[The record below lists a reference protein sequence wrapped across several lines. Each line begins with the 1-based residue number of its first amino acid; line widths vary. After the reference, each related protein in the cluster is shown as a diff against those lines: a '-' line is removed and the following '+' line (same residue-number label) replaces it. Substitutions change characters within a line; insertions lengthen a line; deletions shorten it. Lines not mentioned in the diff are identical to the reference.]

1 MPARPLNV
9 LWLIDHVCWDGSL
22 HGGGR
27 LFYNLLPEFDPQRVR
42 VFPYFLRASDEVRRV
57 FADAPVPV
65 TVLDKARYDPTA
77 LFTLAS
83 ICRRHSIDVMHLFCY
98 ASSTFGRMVGTALRI
113 PTVIHDFDTQIY
125 FSYPLYLKVAD
136 GLLAAGT
143 GAAIAASPM
152 CRTYMREVRRV
163 PAGRIELMPHA
174 VPEEKFLPIGTRE
187 EARQALGWESDTV
200 VFCAVTK
207 LGPDR
212 GNEILL
218 RAFAR
223 VVAARPEARLVI
235 VYKPT
240 YYHRV
245 PESYAAIP
253 WIHDT
258 AYMRAEIQKL
268 ADELDLGSRVQF
280 VESLDHPEPYVVAS
294 DITVVPFEEERFS
307 SVHLL
312 ESCARGRPAIATDL
326 GEQREVIR
334 HERSGLLVPPR
345 DEAALADAMLRLMD
359 DPALRTR
366 LGEGAAA
373 RAQEFRV
380 KAVAGR
386 LADLYADLVAGR
398 PRTAGSGLSH
408 PGAGC

>member
-1 MPARPLNV
+1 MPSASRPLNV

-27 LFYNLLPEFDPQRVR
+27 LFYNLLPAFDPNRV
-42 VFPYFLRASDEVRRV
+42 VAFPYFLRASDEVRRV
-57 FADAPVPV
+57 FASAPVPV
-65 TVLDKARYDPTA
+65 TVLDKGRYDPTTLSA
-77 LFTLAS
+77 LLR

-98 ASSTFGRMVGTALRI
+98 ASSTFGRTAGTMLRI

-125 FSYPLYLKVAD
+125 FPYPLYLRVAD
-136 GLLAAGT
+136 RLLASGT
-143 GAAIAASPM
+143 GRAIAASPM
-152 CRTYMREVRRV
+152 CRAYMRDVRRV
-163 PAGRIELMPHA
+163 PADRIELMAHA
-174 VPEEKFLPIGTRE
+174 VPDEKFTASQTRD
-187 EARQALGWESDTV
+187 EARTALGWDPGVT

-212 GNEILL
+212 GNETLL

-223 VVAARPEARLVI
+223 LRETHPLARLVI

-245 PESYAAIP
+245 PKSYATIP

-258 AYMRAEIQKL
+258 AAMREQIQKL
-268 ADELDLGSRVQF
+268 AEELGITRSVLL
-280 VESLDHPEPYVVAS
+280 VESLDHPDSYVTAS
-294 DITVVPFEEERFS
+294 DVVIVPFEDERFS

-326 GEQREVIR
+326 GEQRELVE
-334 HERSGLLVPPR
+334 HEISGLLVPPR
-345 DEAALADAMLRLMD
+345 DEAALAAAMARLMED
-359 DPALRTR
+359 ASLRAR

-373 RAQEFRV
+373 RAREFRV
-380 KAVAGR
+380 GSVASR
-386 LADLYADLVAGR
+386 LADLYERLVADRGHAP
-398 PRTAGSGLSH
+398 PRAR
-408 PGAGC
+408 GAAC